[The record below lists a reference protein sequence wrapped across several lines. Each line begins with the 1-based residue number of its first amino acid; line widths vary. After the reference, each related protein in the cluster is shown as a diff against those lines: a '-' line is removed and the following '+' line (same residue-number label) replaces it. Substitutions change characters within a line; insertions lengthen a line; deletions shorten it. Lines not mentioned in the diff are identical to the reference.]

1 MKKFGNVF
9 HFTEFEMFDSHTH
22 CYKNCILIRNFS
34 DRYKLGVRVD
44 MIFVRF
50 LDGKIFMTDRDGVA
64 WKTSDYY
71 DL

>member
-9 HFTEFEMFDSHTH
+9 HFEEFDSRMN
-22 CYKNCILIRNFS
+22 CYHDCVLIRNF
-34 DRYKLGVRVD
+34 DDTYKLGVHVDVIFMRV
-44 MIFVRF
+44 V
-50 LDGKIFMTDRDGVA
+50 DGKIFMADRDGVA

>member
-9 HFTEFEMFDSHTH
+9 HYDDFDMFDKLTH
-22 CYKNCILIRNFS
+22 CYKDCVLIRDF
-34 DRYKLGVRVD
+34 DEKYKLGVHVD

-50 LDGKIFMTDRDGVA
+50 VDGKVFMSDRDGVA